1 MVGDVTGYSQFED
14 GVLVI
19 YTTLVDPVLEGAQ
32 FVRDSFDYIGAQ
44 SFMLSTDVV
53 RIFIITVNGQVIDE
67 SQYSI
72 TDLRQLNI
80 LDELDPEDHIIATYN
95 LKAAGSSTGTS
106 TNVTVNYITPVDGN
120 IAITPA
126 NIGLGNV
133 NNTSDINKPISNA
146 AQQAINVLR
155 LEGNFEHI
163 QTDLLTIG

>member
-1 MVGDVTGYSQFED
+1 LTQEQRDAINLANSPSITNPFVTLGDLQSNFSELRMVGDVTGYSQFED

-53 RIFIITVNGQVIDE
+53 RILLLLLTGKL
-67 SQYSI
+67 SMKASI
-72 TDLRQLNI
+72 ALQTYVSNI

-95 LKAAGSSTGTS
+95 LKAALGSSTGTS
-106 TNVTVNYITPVDGN
+106 TNVTVNYITPDGN

-133 NNTSDINKPISNA
+133 NNT
-146 AQQAINVLR
+146 
-155 LEGNFEHI
+155 
-163 QTDLLTIG
+163 

>member
-1 MVGDVTGYSQFED
+1 MVGDVTGSQFED

-72 TDLRQLNI
+72 TDLRNI

-95 LKAAGSSTGTS
+95 LKAALGSSTGTS
-106 TNVTVNYITPVDGN
+106 TNVTVNYITPDGN

-133 NNTSDINKPISNA
+133 NNTLILINQYQMQHS
-146 AQQAINVLR
+146 R
-155 LEGNFEHI
+155 
-163 QTDLLTIG
+163 LLTS